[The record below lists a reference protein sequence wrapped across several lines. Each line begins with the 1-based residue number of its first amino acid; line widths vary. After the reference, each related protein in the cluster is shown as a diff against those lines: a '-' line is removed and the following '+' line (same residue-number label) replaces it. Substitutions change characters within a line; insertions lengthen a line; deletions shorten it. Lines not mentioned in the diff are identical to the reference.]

1 MVLRQS
7 TPKVWHYLNMKS
19 RVLLVLAIISTPLLA
34 LTPAAFADETPNPAP
49 TMSASPIDPENKEQR
64 SEKGE
69 KPHLGE
75 DAPGHQR
82 NGDEDFREHG
92 IFHDVDAL
100 FALGGAFVLGAGLAV
115 VILRRKKREEI

>member
-1 MVLRQS
+1 
-7 TPKVWHYLNMKS
+7 MKS
-19 RVLLVLAIISTPLLA
+19 RARCLLAIISTPLHG
-34 LTPAAFADETPNPAP
+34 LTGTENADETPNPAP
-49 TMSASPIDPENKEQR
+49 SMSSSPIDPENKEQR

-75 DAPGHQR
+75 DAPGRQR

>member
-1 MVLRQS
+1 
-7 TPKVWHYLNMKS
+7 MKS
-19 RVLLVLAIISTPLLA
+19 RVLFVLAIISTPLLG
-34 LTPAAFADETPNPAP
+34 LTAPANADETPNPAP
-49 TMSASPIDPENKEQR
+49 SMSASPIDPENKEQR

-75 DAPGHQR
+75 DAPGRQR
-82 NGDEDFREHG
+82 NGDEEFREHG